1 MPTLLAPLTAEV
13 FTSKKQQWFMFAPR
27 GFWSYQCSR
36 FSHAAFF
43 STLSRVRQPQ
53 FRTISTAGAKMD
65 APPGIENKQPIEVDA
80 PVDIDGKP
88 YDALREGL
96 ATILRPSLGETG
108 KRDGKANE
116 PATVFYNPIQQFNRD
131 LSVLAVRV
139 YAEHLL
145 AVRREK
151 LERKRRHEKPKGKK
165 RKREDDAGDQ
175 QKTEESDKNE
185 EKAEQA
191 ARAWEEHKAQSFRI
205 LDALSASGLRALRYS
220 KEVQQAT
227 TIVAN
232 DMSRSAVETIR
243 TNIRY
248 NGVQN
253 VHVNQGDARAYMYS
267 LLSSNGNKQNPELSI
282 GRFDVIDLD
291 PYGTAV
297 PFLDAAVQAVSDGG
311 LLCITCTDAGVYAS
325 AGYPE
330 KTYSLYG
337 GEPVRGPHGHEAGL
351 RLILHAVAAAAA
363 KYGLAVEPLLSLSI
377 DYYARVFVRV
387 TRSPAQVKFLAGN
400 TMLVYS
406 CDSGCG
412 AWTTQP
418 LCTTR
423 SRIDRTGQPFY
434 HYSLAQAPQADRRCE
449 HCGFK
454 THLAGPMWAGPL
466 HNQHFIRR
474 ILALLPSL
482 DHDTYG
488 TTDRIEGMLTTALEE
503 DLNYTEDDASSSEAS
518 KNPIIPRATDP
529 AHPEPHPFYVNLA
542 ALSKVL
548 HTQTIPQSAFRGALA
563 RLNYKTTR
571 SHTKP
576 NTVRTDAPWS
586 VIWTVM
592 CEWVRQRS
600 PIRPDA
606 LSPGSAG
613 AGIMRKYY
621 RYNLPQQ
628 QPPPQQQEE
637 VEQQEHQG
645 ESQDE
650 ILAALRREVT
660 DTASSA
666 TSTTDLV
673 TKLEA
678 LLYRNL
684 ALTARRPQSAGT
696 VSEGGDSQTGDDAAA
711 EEKKKKE
718 EEEKHKNIEV
728 VFDEAL
734 GEKLALR
741 KKGLVRYKINPE
753 NWGPMSKAAG

>member
-1 MPTLLAPLTAEV
+1 MEVDPRAEDGPL
-13 FTSKKQQWFMFAPR
+13 
-27 GFWSYQCSR
+27 
-36 FSHAAFF
+36 
-43 STLSRVRQPQ
+43 
-53 FRTISTAGAKMD
+53 
-65 APPGIENKQPIEVDA
+65 IEVDM
-80 PVDIDGKP
+80 PVEIDGKQ
-88 YDALREGL
+88 YEALREGL
-96 ATILRPSLGETG
+96 ATILRSSPSGSGSDKGGGRKSG
-108 KRDGKANE
+108 KVNE
-116 PATVFYNPIQQFNRD
+116 QATVFYNPIQQFNRD

-151 LERKRRHEKPKGKK
+151 LEKKRQSEKPKGKK
-165 RKREDDAGDQ
+165 RKREDDAEEQ
-175 QKTEESDKNE
+175 QETPETEKKEGKG
-185 EKAEQA
+185 EQE
-191 ARAWEEHKAQSFRI
+191 ARAWEEHKARSFRI
-205 LDALSASGLRALRYS
+205 LDALSATGLRALRYS
-220 KEVQQAT
+220 KEVPQAT
-227 TIVAN
+227 MIVAN
-232 DMSRSAVETIR
+232 DMSASAVEAIR

-248 NGVQN
+248 NGVEN

-267 LLSSNGNKQNPELSI
+267 LQSNSGNNKQNPAQSI

-337 GEPVRGPHGHEAGL
+337 GEPVRGPHGHEVGL
-351 RLILHAVAAAAA
+351 RLILHAVATAAA

-387 TRSPAQVKFLAGN
+387 FRSPAQVKFLAGN
-400 TMLVYS
+400 TMIVYS

-418 LCTTR
+418 LCATR

-434 HYSLAQAPQADRRCE
+434 HFSLAQAPLSDRRCE

-466 HNQHFIRR
+466 HNPHFIRR
-474 ILALLPSL
+474 ILALLPTV
-482 DHDTYG
+482 DRDTYH
-488 TTDRIEGMLTTALEE
+488 TTERLEGMLTTALEE
-503 DLNYTEDDASSSEAS
+503 DLDYTDQDGSSSEVS
-518 KNPIIPRATDP
+518 NPIIPRTSDP
-529 AHPEPHPFYVNLA
+529 SRPEPHPFYVNLA

-548 HTQTIPQSAFRGALA
+548 HTQTIPQNAFRGALA
-563 RLNYKTTR
+563 RLNYRTTR

-576 NTVRTDAPWS
+576 NTIRTNAPWS
-586 VIWTVM
+586 IIWTVM

-600 PIRPDA
+600 PIKPDA
-606 LSPGSAG
+606 LSPSSAG

-621 RYNLPQQ
+621 KHHQPQQ
-628 QPPPQQQEE
+628 DQQQ
-637 VEQQEHQG
+637 QQQKG
-645 ESQDE
+645 EGQDE
-650 ILAALRREVT
+650 ALAALRKEVT
-660 DTASSA
+660 DTATTA
-666 TSTTDLV
+666 TSASDLV

-684 ALTARRPQSAGT
+684 ALTSSSRPRSAST
-696 VSEGGDSQTGDDAAA
+696 SDNQPNGDG
-711 EEKKKKE
+711 EEDKGKE
-718 EEEKHKNIEV
+718 EEEEKRKNLEV

-734 GEKLALR
+734 GEKLAL
-741 KKGLVRYKINPE
+741 KKKLVRYQNNPE
-753 NWGPMSKAAG
+753 NWGPMTRAAS